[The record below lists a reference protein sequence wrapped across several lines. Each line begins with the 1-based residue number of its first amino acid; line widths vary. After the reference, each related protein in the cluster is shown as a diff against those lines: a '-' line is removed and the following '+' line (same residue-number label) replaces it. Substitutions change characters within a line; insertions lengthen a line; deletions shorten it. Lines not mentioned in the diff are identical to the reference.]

1 MPWGHSPPSRTTSPR
16 YYTSVWAD
24 TLLSRGCTSPR
35 PVQNTTR
42 RFYFTLTPIQSKLTS
57 DIEARDEP
65 VIRFD
70 GANTSTK
77 YMVVCLDLDAPHP
90 SFPFLS
96 PILHWIQPGLQAAN
110 EGGQRVLRA
119 SEPSISDYAPPGPPP
134 GSPPHRYC
142 FFLYEQPASLD
153 GSKYASGDGAKMGLW
168 SRMRY
173 SLDAAEKEL
182 GLGPIVATNYFTSN

>member
-1 MPWGHSPPSRTTSPR
+1 MPSNTNAMG
-16 YYTSVWAD
+16 A
-24 TLLSRGCTSPR
+24 LAA
-35 PVQNTTR
+35 VQNDK
-42 RFYFTLTPIQSKLTS
+42 SKILGVRMGRHTVEPGLH
-57 DIEARDEP
+57 IPKAEARDEP
-65 VIRFD
+65 VVRFD

-142 FFLYEQPASLD
+142 FFLHEQPASFD
-153 GSKYASGDGAKMGLW
+153 GSKYTSGDGAKMGLW